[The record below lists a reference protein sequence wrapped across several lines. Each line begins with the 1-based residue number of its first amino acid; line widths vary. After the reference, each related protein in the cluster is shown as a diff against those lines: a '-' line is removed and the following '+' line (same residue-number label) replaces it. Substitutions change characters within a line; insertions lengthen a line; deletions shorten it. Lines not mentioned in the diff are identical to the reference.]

1 MQNNRIMRQ
10 DEHKRALV
18 AKGTDLLKFFVVTED
33 QIEILTDTELYT
45 EGEQDDIRL
54 IIQALDSVQ
63 RSLML
68 YSDQHHKTVSK
79 IKFKNKRDG
88 QNPEDDAE

>member
-33 QIEILTDTELYT
+33 QIEILTDAELYT
-45 EGEQDDIRL
+45 EGEQDDMRL
-54 IIQALDSVQ
+54 IIQALDSV
-63 RSLML
+63 
-68 YSDQHHKTVSK
+68 
-79 IKFKNKRDG
+79 
-88 QNPEDDAE
+88 